1 MRKLLD
7 GLKRQIRRIVA
18 FGDDALLVRV
28 LGLVVALVLL
38 GGMLAYHF
46 ERSAQGANIQSLGDA
61 MWWAVVTI
69 ATVGYGDRFPVT
81 TGGRLV
87 GLFLM
92 FFGVGVLSILTATI
106 ASFFVEKKLRERM
119 GIESFKL
126 ANHHLICGWSPKVRS
141 ILDGFSSDA
150 EQQGTRHVVIL
161 IHEGDP
167 DTVHAL
173 EANYPHLRLHFV
185 RGDYTSEAIL
195 KRANIQSARS
205 LAFIVDEQ
213 HADSSDERN
222 IIAAQL
228 ALHLNNNL
236 QICAELR
243 DARHRAHLERLEI
256 DNIVVAGEYDGFVLA
271 NAVVSPGLPSA
282 IQQLLATTSQ
292 NAMLEVE
299 IPAQFHGQTFDRL
312 SDHYRKQGSILIG
325 LSRKRSSLSLDDL
338 LAGGNSF
345 IDQFIRRKFQEA
357 EREYFTSKG
366 STGVVLNPSAD
377 ERIQEADAAIIIGR
391 S

>member
-1 MRKLLD
+1 MRQLFVRF
-7 GLKRQIRRIVA
+7 KRQISWLIGISR
-18 FGDDALLVRV
+18 DSLLPRV
-28 LGLVVALVLL
+28 LILVSAMIVL
-38 GGMLAYHF
+38 GGLAAYTF
-46 ERSAQGANIQSLGDA
+46 ERQAAGANIRDLGDA

-81 TGGRLV
+81 LGGRLV
-87 GLFLM
+87 AIFLM
-92 FFGVGVLSILTATI
+92 FVGVGILSILTATI
-106 ASFFVEKKLRERM
+106 ASFFVERKLRERM

-141 ILDGFSSDA
+141 VLDGFSA
-150 EQQGTRHVVIL
+150 EARKSSGRQQVIL

-173 EANYPHLRLHFV
+173 EASYPELSLRFV
-185 RGDYTSEAIL
+185 RGDYTSETIL
-195 KRANIQSARS
+195 KRANIQGARS
-205 LAFIVDEQ
+205 IAFLVDEQ
-213 HADSSDERN
+213 HLDSSDERN

-243 DARHRAHLERLEI
+243 DARHRPHLERLEI
-256 DNIVVAGEYDGFVLA
+256 DNIVVAGEYDGFVLS
-271 NAVVSPGLPSA
+271 NAVVSPGLPNA
-282 IQQLLATTSQ
+282 IHQLLATTSP
-292 NAMLEVE
+292 NAMLEVV
-299 IPAQFHGQTFDRL
+299 IPSHYHGQTFDRL
-312 SDHYRKQGSILIG
+312 GDHFRKQGAILIG

-338 LAGGNSF
+338 VAGGDSF

-366 STGVVLNPSAD
+366 STGVVLNPPAD

-391 S
+391 A

>member
-1 MRKLLD
+1 MRTLLD
-7 GLKRQIRRIVA
+7 HLKRQLSWLIANSR
-18 FGDDALLVRV
+18 DAILPRV
-28 LGLVVALVLL
+28 LALVVALVVL
-38 GGMLAYHF
+38 GGALVNQF
-46 ERSAQGANIQSLGDA
+46 EHGVEGANIKDLGDA

-141 ILDGFSSDA
+141 VLEGFSADA
-150 EQQGTRHVVIL
+150 HKSGNRHNVIL
-161 IHEGDP
+161 VHEGDP
-167 DTVHAL
+167 DTVNAL
-173 EANYPHLRLHFV
+173 EANFPGLRLHFV
-185 RGDYTSEAIL
+185 RGDYTSETIL
-195 KRANIQSARS
+195 KRANIQGARS
-205 LAFIVDEQ
+205 AAFLVDEQ
-213 HADSSDERN
+213 HLDSSDERN

-243 DARHRAHLERLEI
+243 DARHRHHLERLEI
-256 DNIVVAGEYDGFVLA
+256 DNIVVAGEYDGFVLS
-271 NAVVSPGLPSA
+271 NAVVSPGLPNA
-282 IQQLLATTSQ
+282 IQQLLATNSQ

-299 IPAQFHGQTFDRL
+299 IPSQFHGQTFDRL
-312 SDHYRKQGSILIG
+312 SDHYRKHGSILIG

-345 IDQFIRRKFQEA
+345 IDQFIRRKFQET

-366 STGVVLNPSAD
+366 STGVVLNPPAD

-391 S
+391 G

>member
-1 MRKLLD
+1 MRQLFVRF
-7 GLKRQIRRIVA
+7 KRQISWLIGISR
-18 FGDDALLVRV
+18 DSLLPRV
-28 LGLVVALVLL
+28 LILVSAMIVL
-38 GGMLAYHF
+38 GGLAAYAF
-46 ERSAQGANIQSLGDA
+46 ERQAAGANIRDLGDA

-81 TGGRLV
+81 LGGRLV
-87 GLFLM
+87 AIFLM
-92 FFGVGVLSILTATI
+92 FVGVGILSILTATI
-106 ASFFVEKKLRERM
+106 ASFFVERKLRERM

-141 ILDGFSSDA
+141 VLDGFSA
-150 EQQGTRHVVIL
+150 EARKSSGRLQVIL

-173 EANYPHLRLHFV
+173 EASYPELSLRFV
-185 RGDYTSEAIL
+185 RGDYTSETIL
-195 KRANIQSARS
+195 KRANIQGARS
-205 LAFIVDEQ
+205 IAFLVDEQ
-213 HADSSDERN
+213 HLDSSDERN

-243 DARHRAHLERLEI
+243 DARHRPHLERLEI
-256 DNIVVAGEYDGFVLA
+256 DNIVVAGEYDGFVLS
-271 NAVVSPGLPSA
+271 NAVVSPGLPNA
-282 IQQLLATTSQ
+282 IHQLLATTSP
-292 NAMLEVE
+292 NAMLEVV
-299 IPAQFHGQTFDRL
+299 IPSHYHGQTFDRL
-312 SDHYRKQGSILIG
+312 GDHFRKQGAILIG

-338 LAGGNSF
+338 VAGGDSF

-366 STGVVLNPSAD
+366 STGVVLNPPAD

-391 S
+391 A